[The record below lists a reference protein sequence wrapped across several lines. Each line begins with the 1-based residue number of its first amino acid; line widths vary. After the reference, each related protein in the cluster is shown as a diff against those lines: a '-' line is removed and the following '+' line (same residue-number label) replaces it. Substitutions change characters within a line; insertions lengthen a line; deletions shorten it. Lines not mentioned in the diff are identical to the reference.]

1 MEVLDLFY
9 EISKLNRCSKTYEPF
24 INYIKDFAK
33 NYGFETFID
42 NSNNILCKKSS
53 STKIALQ
60 AHYDIVCLKS
70 NQIPKII
77 IKDNIIK
84 AIDSTLGADNGLGC
98 AYMLSLMSEGVDLE
112 YLFTSDEEIGL
123 IGANNIDLK
132 LNSKILINLDSEKE
146 DEICIG
152 SAGGVDIIATINL
165 TKLANYSDYY
175 LYKIEVLDLPG
186 GHSGV
191 DIDKNIPNAIKELI
205 SFIVKNNAKVLE
217 INGGERIN
225 SIPSNA
231 SAIIAVPKEISSN
244 ELVKTTFLD
253 KANHINFFDDNIFK
267 FLDSFKNGV
276 LLKDEFG
283 VVDSINLALIETKI
297 NSLKISFSARSMDN
311 NNLDKISNSLKLDLE
326 KKGFEVELKNKYS
339 AWKPNYSNFVKK
351 VEDIYKKYYDS
362 VKVYAIHAGLECGIL
377 KEKLN
382 LDEVI
387 SIGPNIF
394 YPHSVN
400 EYTQIDSIQKN
411 FKILKKII
419 QSFEPDI
426 YK

>member
-53 STKIALQ
+53 SAKIALQ

-152 SAGGVDIIATINL
+152 SAGGVDIIATINS

-244 ELVKTTFLD
+244 ELVKATFLD

>member
-24 INYIKDFAK
+24 IEYLKNFAK
-33 NYGFETFID
+33 NYGFEIFID
-42 NSNNILCKKSS
+42 EANNILCKKNNSS
-53 STKIALQ
+53 SNIALQ
-60 AHYDIVCLKS
+60 AHYDIVCLQD

-77 IKDNIIK
+77 VKDNIIK
-84 AIDSTLGADNGLGC
+84 ASNSTLGADNGIGC

-123 IGANNIDLK
+123 IGANNINLK

-152 SAGGVDIIATINL
+152 SAGGIDIIATINS

-175 LYKIEVLDLPG
+175 LYKVEVLNLPG

-191 DIDKNIPNAIKELI
+191 DIDKNIPNAIKELV
-205 SFIVKNNAKVLE
+205 SFIVKNDAKVLE

-231 SAIIAVPKEISSN
+231 SAIIAVPKKISSN
-244 ELVKTTFLD
+244 KLVKVTFLD
-253 KANHINFFDDNIFK
+253 EANHINFFDENIFR

-276 LLKDEFG
+276 LLKNEFG

-326 KKGFEVELKNKYS
+326 KLKFKVELKNKYN

-351 VEDIYKKYYDS
+351 VEDIYKKYYES
-362 VKVYAIHAGLECGIL
+362 IKVYAIHAGLECGIL

-394 YPHSVN
+394 YPHSIN
-400 EYTQIDSIQKN
+400 EYSEINSIKRT
-411 FKILKKII
+411 FDILKDII
-419 QSFEPDI
+419 YTI
-426 YK
+426 